1 MQLKSSF
8 STTKYILFFLLFHGT
23 LINAQTDFILK
34 FNTENDAAGS
44 NEIQLP
50 ITGIYDVDINNDGI
64 YGDSDNTSL
73 SLDNLSGNQT
83 ITFDT
88 AGEHTIQVRP
98 NPANNP
104 SGELSISF
112 NGYDPQKLVAIQQ
125 WGTAIVWTTM
135 NAAFYNCSNL
145 LITATDVPNLTQVS
159 DMSSMFR
166 GATSFDSELSS
177 WDVSKV
183 TNMSSVFY
191 NASSFTSDLSAW
203 DVSKVTNM
211 SFMFYN
217 ASSFTSDLSDWSV
230 SNVLNM
236 SSMLRGATSFDSEL
250 SSWDVSKVTNMSSMF
265 YNASSFT
272 SDLSAWNVSNVTN
285 MFSMFRVATHFNS
298 DLSAWDVSN
307 VTNTALMLYGTTQ
320 FDSDLSDW
328 DVSNVIQM
336 YLMFGAATSFTSD
349 LSRWN
354 VSNVTNMSGVF
365 RGTTRFDSD
374 LSSWNVSS
382 VIHMSQMFKDAI
394 NFTSVLSDWNV
405 SNVTNISEMFRGAT
419 HFDSD
424 LSGWNVSSVTNMSQ
438 MFDGATHFNS
448 DIIGWNVSKVTNM
461 SYLFREATNFT
472 SDLSDWKVSNVTNMF
487 SMFKGATYFDSD
499 LSGWNVSSVTNM
511 SQMFDGAT
519 HFNTNLSGWNV
530 SNVTQMYLIFRGATN
545 FTSDLSEWNVS
556 NVTNMS
562 QIFKDATNFTS
573 DLSGWDVSNVTDMGD
588 MFTGATSFTS
598 AHYDLLLNGWA
609 SLSAPGTRTFG
620 APPTTYCAGAA
631 GRNTLVENHGWT
643 ITGDTGLQ
651 CTNAFLVGG
660 TTDWDTASN
669 WSLGAVPSSINNVA
683 LNSGTHI
690 VASGDIVA
698 NNLSIGSSS
707 SLTVAGNVNNSGTL
721 SLSPEGA
728 LIAANTTPL
737 DLTVNKALATS
748 NWYLFSTPVV
758 GQDIDVF
765 ATTEDIAVGT
775 GSNRGIAT
783 YNNATPGYEYY
794 QSGASGSGVFTPAI
808 GSTIKLTT
816 AGSVSF
822 TGTLATDGISIG
834 LTDNSGN
841 EGNAYNLIGN
851 PYPSFIPT
859 NNSSDAAHNVLAFNS
874 AELEEQTLWFWDQST
889 DSYNTIN
896 HASSSRFISP
906 TEGFFV
912 KAKIGG
918 GTTNQFQFTEA
929 MQHPEITG
937 GAGRTSS
944 RSEIK
949 LSMSNGNTHKSTEI
963 YYIEGTTTGFDNGY
977 DSTVFGGANNSFNV
991 FTHLVAGTDT
1001 RNFGIQTL
1009 PESNFE
1015 TLIVPLGV
1023 KAEAGSTLTFT
1034 ATSTN
1039 LPQEMNVYL
1048 EDKDTNS
1055 FSRLNTT
1062 DGTYTTTL
1070 TAALNGVG
1078 RFYVHTTQSV
1088 LKVEEA
1094 LEATIRIYKT
1104 SNTNLRIT
1112 SLQTQGAAKVKLYN
1126 LQGKEIS
1133 NHSFML
1139 EKNNNIA
1146 LPSHLAQGVYLV
1158 QLQVN
1163 EVQQTNKIVID

>member
-1 MQLKSSF
+1 MP
-8 STTKYILFFLLFHGT
+8 
-23 LINAQTDFILK
+23 
-34 FNTENDAAGS
+34 AGS
-44 NEIQLP
+44 KEIILP
-50 ITGIYDVDINNDGI
+50 ITGVYDVDINDDGI

-73 SLDNLSGNQT
+73 SLDNLSGTQT
-83 ITFDT
+83 ITFST
-88 AGEHTIQVRP
+88 AGEHTIRIRP
-98 NPANNP
+98 NPVNNP

-112 NGYDPQKLVAIQQ
+112 KNQNPEKLVAIQQ
-125 WGTAIVWTTM
+125 WGTVIVWTTM
-135 NAAFYNCSNL
+135 NAAFYNCNNL
-145 LITATDVPNLTQVS
+145 AITATGVPNLTQVTDMAYMFDGAS
-159 DMSSMFR
+159 SLVSGISGWDVSNVTDMSSMFR

-177 WDVSKV
+177 WAVS
-183 TNMSSVFY
+183 
-191 NASSFTSDLSAW
+191 
-203 DVSKVTNM
+203 
-211 SFMFYN
+211 
-217 ASSFTSDLSDWSV
+217 
-230 SNVLNM
+230 
-236 SSMLRGATSFDSEL
+236 R
-250 SSWDVSKVTNMSSMF
+250 VTNMSSMF
-265 YNASSFT
+265 YNAASFT
-272 SDLSAWNVSNVTN
+272 SDLSNWAVSNVLNMSYLFRHPISFTSDLSSWNVSNVTN

-374 LSSWNVSS
+374 LSSWNVS
-382 VIHMSQMFKDAI
+382 
-394 NFTSVLSDWNV
+394 
-405 SNVTNISEMFRGAT
+405 
-419 HFDSD
+419 
-424 LSGWNVSSVTNMSQ
+424 
-438 MFDGATHFNS
+438 
-448 DIIGWNVSKVTNM
+448 
-461 SYLFREATNFT
+461 
-472 SDLSDWKVSNVTNMF
+472 
-487 SMFKGATYFDSD
+487 
-499 LSGWNVSSVTNM
+499 
-511 SQMFDGAT
+511 
-519 HFNTNLSGWNV
+519 
-530 SNVTQMYLIFRGATN
+530 
-545 FTSDLSEWNVS
+545 
-556 NVTNMS
+556 
-562 QIFKDATNFTS
+562 
-573 DLSGWDVSNVTDMGD
+573 NVTDMGD
-588 MFTGATSFTS
+588 MFTGATSFTN

-609 SLSAPGTRTFG
+609 SLSAPDARTFG

-631 GRNTLVENHGWT
+631 ARNTLVENHGWT

-669 WSLGAVPSSINNVA
+669 WSLGTIPTSANNVS
-683 LNSGTHI
+683 LNSGTHS

-698 NNLSIGSSS
+698 NNLTIGSSS
-707 SLTVAGNVNNSGTL
+707 SLTVVGNVNNSGTL
-721 SLSPEGA
+721 TLNSEGA
-728 LIAANTTPL
+728 LIAANTTTL
-737 DLTVNKALATS
+737 NLTVDKGLATS
-748 NWYLFSTPVV
+748 NWYLFSSPVI

-765 ATTEDIAVGT
+765 ATSEDIALGT
-775 GSNRGIAT
+775 GANRGIGT

-794 QSGASGSGVFTPAI
+794 QSGASGSGAFTSAT
-808 GSTIKLTT
+808 GNTLKLTS

-834 LTDNSGN
+834 LTDHSGS
-841 EGNAYNLIGN
+841 GGTAYNLIGN

-859 NNSSDAAHNVLAFNS
+859 NNSSDAVHNVLAVNS
-874 AELEEQTLWFWDQST
+874 AELEEQTLWFWDQAT

-896 HASSSRFISP
+896 HASSSRLISP

-944 RSEIK
+944 RPEIK
-949 LSMSNGNTHKSTEI
+949 FSISNGSIEKSTEI

-977 DSTVFGGANNSFNV
+977 DSSVFGGANNSFNV
-991 FTHLVAGTDT
+991 FTHLVTVTDT

-1015 TLIVPLGV
+1015 ETVVPVGV
-1023 KAEAGSTLTFT
+1023 KAEAGSTITFT

-1062 DGTYTTTL
+1062 DGTYSTTL

-1088 LKVEEA
+1088 LKVA
-1094 LEATIRIYKT
+1094 KAFVSDIRIY
-1104 SNTNLRIT
+1104 NTNLRIT
-1112 SLQTQGAAKVKLYN
+1112 SLQTQGAAKVKLYS

-1146 LPSHLAQGVYLV
+1146 LPGHLAQGVYLV